1 MVLNIFL
8 GRTKKKKAYENISI
22 IINLSFHFLSLLY
35 GFSQPSSIY
44 YYYRHYSFYYR
55 ADENGVKLPKI
66 HLILCKV
73 SSSSDQETKIGI
85 GGNTPTA
92 EEIDKCWRF
101 VYDIYT
107 KHRDAFETRTSPI
120 SAISHSLNERST
132 SITPRLSS
140 ISMTPSSYHEQR
152 YSASTPVTPATT
164 SHFHNHVSNSNSLT
178 QPYYAQTFE
187 EFMRQYV
194 MHIGN
199 ETNVVSRI
207 AVKSHSPLLPV
218 RHPHQSQEYQ
228 ICAQTFDKTL
238 NDIVERI

>member
-1 MVLNIFL
+1 LFF
-8 GRTKKKKAYENISI
+8 SSS
-22 IINLSFHFLSLLY
+22 SFSLLY

-73 SSSSDQETKIGI
+73 SPPNKESKIGI
-85 GGNTPTA
+85 GGNTPSA

-107 KHRDAFETRTSPI
+107 KHRDAFEQRSQSITTM
-120 SAISHSLNERST
+120 SLSSERLLIT
-132 SITPRLSS
+132 TPRLST
-140 ISMTPSSYHEQR
+140 ISSATMPSSSPEQR
-152 YSASTPVTPATT
+152 HSASTPVTPASTT
-164 SHFHNHVSNSNSLT
+164 HFHNHIGNSNNSS
-178 QPYYAQTFE
+178 QQYQIQTFE

-194 MHIGN
+194 MHMGN
-199 ETNVVSRI
+199 ESNVVSRI
-207 AVKSHSPLLPV
+207 AVKSHSPLLAV
-218 RHPHQSQEYQ
+218 KHPHHSQEYQ
-228 ICAQTFDKTL
+228 VTAQSFDKTL